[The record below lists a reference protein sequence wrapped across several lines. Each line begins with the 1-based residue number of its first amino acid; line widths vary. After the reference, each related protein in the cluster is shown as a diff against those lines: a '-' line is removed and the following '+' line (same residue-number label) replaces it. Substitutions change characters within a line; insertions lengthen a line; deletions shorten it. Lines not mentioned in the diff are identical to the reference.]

1 MWPSWG
7 WQKLYEPVIRRA
19 AGLGRAPAAPD
30 ADIYA
35 QRYAHCDVLVVGAGP
50 AGLAAALSAAQSG
63 ARVILC
69 DEQPEFGGSLLSET
83 DATDE
88 GATLHAWRTET
99 LAKLSQAPHVV
110 MLPRTTAFGVFAQN
124 FVALAERVTDHLAA
138 PDPESPRE
146 RLWQV
151 RARQLILAA
160 GAIERPMLF
169 AGNDRPGIMLAGA
182 ARTYLHRY
190 GVKPGSRIVL
200 ATEHDAA
207 YGVALDLARAGIKIS
222 AIIDPRAEAP
232 GPQAAAAREAG
243 LTLKCSSSITAT
255 HGRLRI
261 HAVNVMHAHGST
273 PETIGCDLL
282 LMSGGYTPSL
292 HLFSQARGDLRFDAA
307 IGAYVPKGD
316 TDLVLVA
323 GASRGIFAAD
333 AAIADGAE
341 AGLHAAARTGFAT
354 AGAAARTVVT
364 APLAAQQPVSMPHR
378 GRAFIDFQNDVTTKD
393 VRLAVR
399 EGFVSIEHVKRYTTT
414 GMATDQGKTSN
425 INALGIVAAAR
436 GTEVPNIGLTTFRM
450 PYTPVSFGALA
461 GAARAELFDPVRRTP
476 LHGWAEQHGA
486 AFEDVGLWKRA
497 RYFPAGR
504 ESMPQAVARECRA
517 VRAGAGIFD
526 ASTLGKIEV
535 AGPDAATFLERMY
548 VNGFRKLA
556 PGRARYGILL
566 REDGFIQDDGVIGR
580 IAADRFHVTT
590 TTGGAPRV
598 LSVMEDYL
606 QTEWPDLRVWLTS
619 TTEQW
624 AVIAIQGPHARDIIA
639 PLVEGV
645 DLSPKSFPH
654 MAVAEGKILG
664 VPLRLFRV
672 SFTGELG
679 YELNVPADY
688 GLAVWNALWQAG
700 EPFGLTPY
708 GTETMH
714 VLRAEKGYI
723 IVGQETDG
731 TATPDDVGL
740 GWAINMSKGDFV
752 GKRSLA
758 RAAMADPARKQ
769 LVGLLPEN
777 PAAVLEEGAQIVAA
791 SEGPLSRQSIGHV
804 TSSYL
809 SATLGRSIAL
819 AMVSGGRS
827 RTEQTLCVPMPD
839 RTISVRVASPVFYDP
854 QGDRLHG

>member
-1 MWPSWG
+1 
-7 WQKLYEPVIRRA
+7 
-19 AGLGRAPAAPD
+19 
-30 ADIYA
+30 
-35 QRYAHCDVLVVGAGP
+35 
-50 AGLAAALSAAQSG
+50 
-63 ARVILC
+63 
-69 DEQPEFGGSLLSET
+69 
-83 DATDE
+83 
-88 GATLHAWRTET
+88 
-99 LAKLSQAPHVV
+99 
-110 MLPRTTAFGVFAQN
+110 
-124 FVALAERVTDHLAA
+124 
-138 PDPESPRE
+138 
-146 RLWQV
+146 
-151 RARQLILAA
+151 
-160 GAIERPMLF
+160 
-169 AGNDRPGIMLAGA
+169 
-182 ARTYLHRY
+182 
-190 GVKPGSRIVL
+190 
-200 ATEHDAA
+200 
-207 YGVALDLARAGIKIS
+207 
-222 AIIDPRAEAP
+222 
-232 GPQAAAAREAG
+232 
-243 LTLKCSSSITAT
+243 
-255 HGRLRI
+255 
-261 HAVNVMHAHGST
+261 
-273 PETIGCDLL
+273 
-282 LMSGGYTPSL
+282 
-292 HLFSQARGDLRFDAA
+292 
-307 IGAYVPKGD
+307 
-316 TDLVLVA
+316 
-323 GASRGIFAAD
+323 
-333 AAIADGAE
+333 
-341 AGLHAAARTGFAT
+341 
-354 AGAAARTVVT
+354 
-364 APLAAQQPVSMPHR
+364 
-378 GRAFIDFQNDVTTKD
+378 
-393 VRLAVR
+393 
-399 EGFVSIEHVKRYTTT
+399 
-414 GMATDQGKTSN
+414 
-425 INALGIVAAAR
+425 
-436 GTEVPNIGLTTFRM
+436 
-450 PYTPVSFGALA
+450 
-461 GAARAELFDPVRRTP
+461 
-476 LHGWAEQHGA
+476 
-486 AFEDVGLWKRA
+486 
-497 RYFPAGR
+497 
-504 ESMPQAVARECRA
+504 
-517 VRAGAGIFD
+517 
-526 ASTLGKIEV
+526 
-535 AGPDAATFLERMY
+535 
-548 VNGFRKLA
+548 
-556 PGRARYGILL
+556 
-566 REDGFIQDDGVIGR
+566 
-580 IAADRFHVTT
+580 
-590 TTGGAPRV
+590 
-598 LSVMEDYL
+598 MEDYL